1 MAHVIDRLRVRGVS
15 ATGFTNLPT
24 YPSKQSPVCENI
36 PPARSKSDVET
47 KSSRQVWK
55 TGECTSRHDL
65 NGLGFSSASR
75 RMAHM
80 QRVRAAYNDLSTM
93 DSSVGPP
100 SVQFILQG
108 KNLKRDANL
117 SHRMMM
123 STGLTGNASDPM
135 SAKSDGNGVFVSPT
149 MRVRKA
155 KSEPPSEIHG
165 KDKKHDDSNA
175 IVPSFPATCIS
186 LAPPSTPI
194 YLNNYMANKNNKSFL
209 KETFE
214 IMGHKVRGSGGNSES
229 NVGFVSEPETQTP
242 RPSRKWTRT
251 LFKEG
256 SSAPIAVTAQSL
268 NQCLHV
274 QQSNR
279 QLHNDLEHDAI
290 KLKHFTQFVRNDGKI
305 NYINPYRQTKS
316 RERKPLVRVP
326 IPNKYNF
333 SSVNSY
339 VHFNKIYPQR
349 PPNSKISQV
358 PQMSGFP
365 THCTDTVM
373 LRMMVEMNRPKFH
386 KSQTMDKYSDIGM
399 QQDLEEYLM
408 VRSPSTVSKPPSTNS
423 KKQGRGQSSKSLASN
438 QEAAVEEEGTCVWA
452 GNNVQEDMENADS
465 PGPMDTN

>member
-15 ATGFTNLPT
+15 ATGFTSLPA
-24 YPSKQSPVCENI
+24 YASKHSHVCENI
-36 PPARSKSDVET
+36 PPSRSKTDVE
-47 KSSRQVWK
+47 KKGRQVWK
-55 TGECTSRHDL
+55 TGDGTRHDIS
-65 NGLGFSSASR
+65 GLGFSSASR
-75 RMAHM
+75 RMEHM
-80 QRVRAAYNDLSTM
+80 QRVRAAYNGLSTM

-108 KNLKRDANL
+108 KNMKRDSTS
-117 SHRMMM
+117 SHRLMM
-123 STGLTGNASDPM
+123 STGLTGNASDIV
-135 SAKSDGNGVFVSPT
+135 SAKSDSGVFVAPN
-149 MRVRKA
+149 MKVRKA
-155 KSEPPSEIHG
+155 KSEPPGEIHG
-165 KDKKHDDSNA
+165 KDKKREVSGTS
-175 IVPSFPATCIS
+175 ILPSFPATCIS

-194 YLNNYMANKNNKSFL
+194 YLNNYMASKSFL
-209 KETFE
+209 KESFE
-214 IMGHKVRGSGGNSES
+214 IMGHKVRGAGANDKPS
-229 NVGFVSEPETQTP
+229 VALASEPEQLTP

-256 SSAPIAVTAQSL
+256 SSAPMAVSAQSL

-305 NYINPYRQTKS
+305 NYINPYRQMKS
-316 RERKPLVRVP
+316 RERKPLVRVT

-349 PPNSKISQV
+349 PSNSSKMSHV

-373 LRMMVEMNRPKFH
+373 LRMMVEMNRPKFN

-423 KKQGRGQSSKSLASN
+423 KKQGRGQSSKSLVSN
-438 QEAAVEEEGTCVWA
+438 QEAAVEEEVTCVWA
-452 GNNVQEDMENADS
+452 GNNVQEDMDNADS
-465 PGPMDTN
+465 PDPMDTN